1 MGGMAATVPVRS
13 DHVARQMLPMA
24 AGGPLAS
31 LALVVVAGALS
42 TLLPGRAGGYAA
54 VATLLSAAIFLVT
67 AVPFRAGGFMSDG
80 MQVIELLRGGKAV
93 LERSDLI
100 RLMSSSLAGA
110 RPRDWDPALMSRIE
124 AMNSSEPLRLLAC
137 WLVLLQ
143 HAMDCAD
150 PARAREFA
158 GRLAENLD
166 QYPDGFRQSLRIEL
180 CIEAVQ
186 RQDLPTA
193 EQHLALTKGGVTEL
207 SRLELARALVAGLRG
222 DGAAARRHRDAG
234 RAALR
239 HAMDPGVS
247 VLTADQLAAIPD

>member
-1 MGGMAATVPVRS
+1 
-13 DHVARQMLPMA
+13 
-24 AGGPLAS
+24 
-31 LALVVVAGALS
+31 
-42 TLLPGRAGGYAA
+42 
-54 VATLLSAAIFLVT
+54 
-67 AVPFRAGGFMSDG
+67 
-80 MQVIELLRGGKAV
+80 
-93 LERSDLI
+93 
-100 RLMSSSLAGA
+100 
-110 RPRDWDPALMSRIE
+110 MSRIE

-193 EQHLALTKGGVTEL
+193 EQHRLGGYETW
-207 SRLELARALVAGLRG
+207 
-222 DGAAARRHRDAG
+222 AARSSLLEVEAEAR
-234 RAALR
+234 LR
-239 HAMDPGVS
+239 HTLIDLVRS
-247 VLTADQLAAIPD
+247 